1 MKFNDTQKAF
11 ALTLVVYVAAALG
24 VFAWFLFKTPA
35 PAPQTL
41 SKPIDISLNMFQSEP
56 QEMVEEIIEEVVEEV
71 IEEVEEVI
79 EEIVEEPISE
89 PEPQPNPEPIK
100 KPEPKKQPV
109 KKPVEK
115 PIEKPVEHPKPAPQ
129 PEAAPAETAPS
140 TEEIIRKP
148 EFDAK
153 QIANAEDIYLSQLG
167 AALAR
172 HAQDTYPRVA
182 QRRRIEGQV
191 LVEFTILK
199 SGEITN
205 LKIIKS
211 SGNAM
216 LDKAALSI
224 FEQKMKN
231 QFKPFPKEIQRTSW
245 QHKVPI
251 EYQVR

>member
-56 QEMVEEIIEEVVEEV
+56 QEVVEEIIEEVVEEV

-89 PEPQPNPEPIK
+89 PEPQPKPEPIK

-115 PIEKPVEHPKPAPQ
+115 PIEKPVEQPKPAPQ

-148 EFDAK
+148 EFEAK
-153 QIANAEDIYLSQLG
+153 QIANAEDIYLSELS
-167 AALAR
+167 AALAK
-172 HAQDTYPRVA
+172 HAQSTYPRMA
-182 QRRRIEGQV
+182 QRRRIQGQV
-191 LVEFTILK
+191 LIEFTILK
-199 SGEITN
+199 TGEIIDIR
-205 LKIIKS
+205 LLQS
-211 SGNAM
+211 SGNKM
-216 LDKAALSI
+216 LDDASLSI
-224 FEQKMKN
+224 FSQKMLNK
-231 QFKPFPKEIQRTSW
+231 FKPFPPEISRSSW
-245 QHKVPI
+245 QQKVPI

>member
-11 ALTLVVYVAAALG
+11 VLTIVVYGAAAIG
-24 VFAWFLFKTPA
+24 VFAWFLVKTPA
-35 PAPQTL
+35 PASQTT
-41 SKPIDISLNMFQSEP
+41 SQPIDISLNMFQSEP
-56 QEMVEEIIEEVVEEV
+56 QEVVEETTDELPEEEV
-71 IEEVEEVI
+71 IEEVEEILEEKAI
-79 EEIVEEPISE
+79 EEPVVEPI
-89 PEPQPNPEPIK
+89 PEPKPEPVK
-100 KPEPKKQPV
+100 KAEPKKQPT
-109 KKPVEK
+109 
-115 PIEKPVEHPKPAPQ
+115 EKPVEQPKPEPQ
-129 PEAAPAETAPS
+129 PEAAPTEATPS
-140 TEEIIRKP
+140 TEEIITKP

-153 QIANAEDIYLSQLG
+153 QIASAEDIYLSQLG

-172 HAQDTYPRVA
+172 LAQDTYPRVL

-205 LKIIKS
+205 VSIAKS

-224 FEQKMKN
+224 FEQKLRNK
-231 QFKPFPKEIQRTSW
+231 FKPFPKEIQRTSW